1 MASTRIYPLLF
12 TLLLASPAVVT
23 AADGE
28 GKADDTDTMPA
39 VDAAEERQQLV
50 AHLERTRDLFLD
62 SVAGLTEEQWRFKPA
77 EDRWSIAEVAEH
89 VALAEDFLRD
99 IVENEVLTTPSA
111 PERHG
116 EVAGKEEQIVTFMA
130 DRSQKV
136 QAPDQ
141 LQPTGRW
148 ETPEEILGAFRTSR
162 QQTLDLAG
170 DADGPN
176 LRDHVY
182 DHPGFGTSDAYQW
195 LLFLSSHTERHT
207 EQIEEVKAD
216 PAFPG

>member
-1 MASTRIYPLLF
+1 MASTRIYPLLLILF
-12 TLLLASPAVVT
+12 LASPAAVP
-23 AADGE
+23 ADGD
-28 GKADDTDTMPA
+28 GKTDDDTTTAPA

-50 AHLERTRDLFLD
+50 AHLERTRDLFLG

-89 VALAEDFLRD
+89 LALSEGFLRD
-99 IVENEVLTTPSA
+99 VVENEVLTTPPA

-136 QAPDQ
+136 QAPDE

-148 ETPEEILGAFRTSR
+148 ATPEETLDAFRTSR

-182 DHPGFGTSDAYQW
+182 DHPGFGTSNAHQW